1 MYEYMCVYTYPQ
13 ISKEK
18 RKSKKK
24 KKWAKLRNYTE
35 EEMEKA
41 NKHEEL
47 QIKPTM
53 RYCFV
58 PIRPD

>member
-1 MYEYMCVYTYPQ
+1 MNICVCIHTHR
-13 ISKEK
+13 SA
-18 RKSKKK
+18 RKKGKAKKK

>member
-1 MYEYMCVYTYPQ
+1 MCVYIPTDQ
-13 ISKEK
+13 QGKKEK
-18 RKSKKK
+18 QKKK